1 MAAKTRRTSI
11 EIETHE
17 LTRIRFGPGSISTRC
32 QNCGE
37 TVSIQA
43 DVVAYGMD
51 VAPADEQRIP
61 ETQSESAHRRLL
73 HGLLSATKER
83 KLRKKRRRNNDE
95 TE

>member
-17 LTRIRFGPGSISTRC
+17 LTRVRFGPGSISTQC

-37 TVSIQA
+37 TVSIPA

-51 VAPADEQRIP
+51 AVPAEEQERNKAVD
-61 ETQSESAHRRLL
+61 ESANSRLL
-73 HGLLSATKER
+73 SGLLSATKET
-83 KLRKKRRRNNDE
+83 KP
-95 TE
+95 